1 MKQNLMSLAVLTTIL
16 AASSCRCPKPPGPK
30 GGSSTLSIQNDTDAD
45 TTVYVAFGSNSVV
58 LPASWTFCAASSNLT
73 CSFPLPAHGQKDLP
87 LGLLGG
93 QFLNATFAFGA
104 GVGCG
109 STKAE
114 MTLNNPAWYD
124 VADVSLVDGY
134 SNRIAITVNGI
145 TTLGPPLG
153 RDGNEKVF
161 GLFPYGCDICVARQA
176 PPCGIP
182 TGTQGCKAGSQYAPD
197 VPCQYQGSVMGGGSI
212 VKVSLVK

>member
-1 MKQNLMSLAVLTTIL
+1 MKTTMKAALILSFVLV
-16 AASSCRCPKPPGPK
+16 ASSCRCPKPPVPK
-30 GGSSTLSIQNDTDAD
+30 GGTSTLSVENDTDAD
-45 TTVYVAFGSNSVV
+45 TIVYIAFGANSVV
-58 LPASWTFCAASSNLT
+58 LPASWSFCTATSNLT
-73 CSFPLPAHGQKDLP
+73 CNFALSAHGQKDLP
-87 LGLLGG
+87 LGG
-93 QFLNATFAFGA
+93 QFLNATMAFGA
-104 GVGCG
+104 AVGCG

-134 SNRIAITVNGI
+134 SNRIAIDVNGDVNG
-145 TTLGPPLG
+145 TKLGPPLG

-161 GLFPYGCDICVARQA
+161 GLFPYGCDICVARQS

-182 TGTQGCKAGSQYAPD
+182 AGGNGCKAGTQYAPD
-197 VPCQYQGSVMGGGSI
+197 VPCQYQGTVMGGGSA

>member
-1 MKQNLMSLAVLTTIL
+1 MKIRTSILALTIL
-16 AASSCRCPKPPGPK
+16 VTATSSCRCPKPPAPK
-30 GGSSTLSIQNDTDAD
+30 SGTSTLSVGNDTDGD
-45 TTVYVAFGSNSVV
+45 TVVYIAFGANSIV
-58 LPASWTFCAASSNLT
+58 LPASWSFCTATSNLT
-73 CSFPLPAHGQKDLP
+73 CNFALGAHQSKDLP
-87 LGLLGG
+87 LGG
-93 QFLNATFAFGA
+93 QFLNATMSFGA
-104 GVGCG
+104 AVGCG

-134 SNRIAITVNGI
+134 SNRVAIDVGGTK
-145 TTLGPPLG
+145 LGPPLG

-161 GLFPYGCDICVARQA
+161 GLFPYGCDICVARQS

-182 TGTQGCKAGSQYAPD
+182 AGGSGCKAGTQYAPD
-197 VPCQYQGSVMGGGSI
+197 VPCQYQGAVMGGGSA